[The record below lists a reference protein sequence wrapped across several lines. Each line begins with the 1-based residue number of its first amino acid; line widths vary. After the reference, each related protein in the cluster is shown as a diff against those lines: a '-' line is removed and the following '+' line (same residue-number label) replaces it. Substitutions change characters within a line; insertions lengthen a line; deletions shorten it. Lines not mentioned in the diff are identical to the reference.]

1 MDSAAQEQAAGRDI
15 GAATGAGQDAAARAP
30 VLHRWIA
37 TRGNTRAP
45 ADVARP
51 AAAEFRLE
59 RAAATA
65 LGRAAE
71 QQARLPVFVEKV
83 ELARMTLPELPELL
97 PERALLA
104 VVEGRR
110 DAIGVVAVCPALLA
124 SLIEMQ
130 AIGRVTARPTP
141 ARKPTRTDA
150 SISADFVN
158 ALLGELARECL
169 GHHACPNFGAFRY
182 ATYMDD
188 PRPLSLMLEDGDM
201 VRLTLRF
208 RIGPGGQ
215 RDGTLMIILPAERS
229 DRAAVPA
236 GAATD
241 GRALPVPQDT
251 HRQAAPP
258 AASLSDAVQQA
269 PVALVGIL
277 CRRKLSLQMLRN
289 LTPGALIPLPHNVL
303 DEARIETPQ
312 GQLLARGRL
321 GEAEGFHA
329 IRLRDLAQEADTAK
343 PTATWDGAAF
353 PPAQQSAPP
362 ATPAPPLPGDPA
374 EPPLQDYL
382 EADPFRG
389 TKPADADDTLRFAS

>member
-1 MDSAAQEQAAGRDI
+1 MNSAATEQAGGPDSTGPAAGS
-15 GAATGAGQDAAARAP
+15 GPALAAGAP

-37 TRGNTRAP
+37 ARGSARAQSAIATP
-45 ADVARP
+45 
-51 AAAEFRLE
+51 AEFRLE

-71 QQARLPVFVEKV
+71 RQAQLPVFVEKV
-83 ELARMTLPELPELL
+83 ELARMTLSELPEIL

-104 VVEGRR
+104 VIEGRR
-110 DAIGVVAVCPALLA
+110 DAIGVAAICPNLLA

-130 AIGRVTARPTP
+130 AIGRVTARPAP

-158 ALLGELARECL
+158 ALLGELGRECQ
-169 GHHACPNFGAFRY
+169 GQDAPNFAAFRY

-215 RDGTLMIILPAERS
+215 RDGTLVIALPLER
-229 DRAAVPA
+229 DMRIPPPEAARPAAV
-236 GAATD
+236 
-241 GRALPVPQDT
+241 LPGISPVAPVE
-251 HRQAAPP
+251 QAPG
-258 AASLSDAVQQA
+258 ASLAEVVQQA

-277 CRRKLSLQMLRN
+277 CRRKVSLQLLRN
-289 LTPGALIPLPHNVL
+289 LTPGALIPLPTNVL
-303 DEARIETPQ
+303 DDARIETTQ

-329 IRLRDLAQEADTAK
+329 IRLRDLSQETASR
-343 PTATWDGAAF
+343 T
-353 PPAQQSAPP
+353 APP
-362 ATPAPPLPGDPA
+362 PWPAGSLAATSAVTTSLPPDPQ
-374 EPPLQDYL
+374 EPPLQDYH

-389 TKPADADDTLRFAS
+389 AEPAPDATPVRFAG

>member
-1 MDSAAQEQAAGRDI
+1 M
-15 GAATGAGQDAAARAP
+15 
-30 VLHRWIA
+30 LHRWIA
-37 TRGNTRAP
+37 ARGSARAQS
-45 ADVARP
+45 AIVAP
-51 AAAEFRLE
+51 AEFRLE

-71 QQARLPVFVEKV
+71 RQAQLPVFVEKV
-83 ELARMTLPELPELL
+83 ELARMTLSELPEIL

-104 VVEGRR
+104 VIEGRR
-110 DAIGVVAVCPALLA
+110 DAIGVAAICPDLLA

-130 AIGRVTARPTP
+130 AIGRVTARPAP

-158 ALLGELARECL
+158 ALLGELGRECQ
-169 GHHACPNFGAFRY
+169 GQDAPNFAAFRY

-215 RDGTLMIILPAERS
+215 RDGTLVIALPLERDMRIPPPEAARLAAILPGTPVAPIQ
-229 DRAAVPA
+229 AP
-236 GAATD
+236 GAAL
-241 GRALPVPQDT
+241 AEV
-251 HRQAAPP
+251 
-258 AASLSDAVQQA
+258 VQQA

-277 CRRKLSLQMLRN
+277 CRRKVSLQLLRN
-289 LTPGALIPLPHNVL
+289 LTPGALIPLPSNVL
-303 DEARIETPQ
+303 DDARIETTR

-329 IRLRDLAQEADTAK
+329 IRLRDLSQETASR
-343 PTATWDGAAF
+343 T
-353 PPAQQSAPP
+353 APP
-362 ATPAPPLPGDPA
+362 AWPAGSLATGSASTTPLPPDPQ
-374 EPPLQDYL
+374 EPPLQDYH

-389 TKPADADDTLRFAS
+389 ADPDPDATPVRFAG

>member
-1 MDSAAQEQAAGRDI
+1 MNSAATEQAGGPDSTGPAAGSGPAR
-15 GAATGAGQDAAARAP
+15 AAGAP

-37 TRGNTRAP
+37 ARGSARAQS
-45 ADVARP
+45 AIVAP
-51 AAAEFRLE
+51 AEFRLE

-71 QQARLPVFVEKV
+71 RQAQLPVFVEKV
-83 ELARMTLPELPELL
+83 ELARMTLSELPEIL

-104 VVEGRR
+104 VIEGRR
-110 DAIGVVAVCPALLA
+110 DAIGVAAICPDLLA

-130 AIGRVTARPTP
+130 AIGRVTARPAP

-158 ALLGELARECL
+158 ALLGELGRECQ
-169 GHHACPNFGAFRY
+169 GQDAPNFAAFRY

-215 RDGTLMIILPAERS
+215 RDGTLVIALPLERDMRIPPPEAARLAAILPGTPVAPIQ
-229 DRAAVPA
+229 AP
-236 GAATD
+236 GAAL
-241 GRALPVPQDT
+241 AEV
-251 HRQAAPP
+251 
-258 AASLSDAVQQA
+258 VQQA

-277 CRRKLSLQMLRN
+277 CRRKVSLQLLRN
-289 LTPGALIPLPHNVL
+289 LTPGALIPLPSNVL
-303 DEARIETPQ
+303 DDARIETTR

-329 IRLRDLAQEADTAK
+329 IRLRDLSQETASR
-343 PTATWDGAAF
+343 T
-353 PPAQQSAPP
+353 APP
-362 ATPAPPLPGDPA
+362 AWPAGSLATGSASTTPLPPDPQ
-374 EPPLQDYL
+374 EPPLQDYH

-389 TKPADADDTLRFAS
+389 ADPDPDATPVRFAG